1 MMTKHFSENLGVKIR
16 KNTTFGQRKR
26 KNERERERERE
37 RKGTLRCLISSFYK
51 TSTESI
57 VHKKRAH
64 LSTIVNRN
72 RRYIIIIKSGRDHS
86 ANYRNLSTHT
96 RAYTCTKKKWHIHHT
111 HIHIYAKKKRRNIDN
126 SKLYIERT
134 LSNKFY
140 RVVSGKLVIV
150 FMRPSARKR
159 YNNMI
164 IQKKRTQEKLSD
176 FRQAA
181 SSHFPSGWESQD
193 YVRDQVSQTLWLN
206 NQIATKQSIARK
218 LSRKIDFCF
227 HASAMVRSHEV

>member
-1 MMTKHFSENLGVKIR
+1 MR
-16 KNTTFGQRKR
+16 
-26 KNERERERERE
+26 ERERERERE
-37 RKGTLRCLISSFYK
+37 GALRCLISSFYK

-164 IQKKRTQEKLSD
+164 IQKKKDARETFGFSTGRVVAFSIRIRIARLRS
-176 FRQAA
+176 R
-181 SSHFPSGWESQD
+181 SSIS
-193 YVRDQVSQTLWLN
+193 N
-206 NQIATKQSIARK
+206 IMIKQSNCNKTKYRTKAFAKNRFLFPCVGDGTIAR
-218 LSRKIDFCF
+218 SVISHEIRIR
-227 HASAMVRSHEV
+227 ASARSSLIFVDI